1 MEYFERLPFHSMKK
15 ETIQRLLSK
24 QPKLSKAEIEKLQRE
39 KAAIEARLR
48 KIHEEFANSYR
59 PLVFFVE
66 RNGTDGDLGI
76 AS

>member
-1 MEYFERLPFHSMKK
+1 MKK

-24 QPKLSKAEIEKLQRE
+24 QPKLSKAEIERLHRE

-48 KIHEEFANSYR
+48 KIHEQFADSYR
-59 PLVFFVE
+59 PLILFEE
-66 RNGTDGDLGI
+66 RNGTDSDLGI